1 MNTAN
6 AFKLTQKVVAIL
18 SCFIV
23 FMTSYPFY
31 ADATHASEGHAPIQ
45 QFASNVN
52 FSKNFIVEWK
62 VDHDSQSVEFLLNVT
77 IDDKGWVLL
86 GFLLA
91 SNDSYKPA
99 QEDGLQGTN
108 GDFVVTWFSSPGRTK
123 TLDLNT
129 IDTGK
134 LQPDGNSTELD
145 YHVTVEHFAENSS
158 DIKVLRITRKL
169 DTEDP
174 LDVPITDQPMWIAGA
189 YGNSEVYLTDLSNIT
204 AGGLD
209 TLTFKKV
216 IILRETTKN
225 NSKKP
230 WHKVIQEQVRK
241 HWIGVVIGVAGL
253 LTVVIVAAIYLS
265 SKRGKEKVKKVKMTF
280 YKDDEDD
287 EAKVA
292 FLHSRT

>member
-6 AFKLTQKVVAIL
+6 AFKVTQNVVAIL

-23 FMTSYPFY
+23 FMTSYPSY
-31 ADATHASEGHAPIQ
+31 ADATHASEGHDPVE

-86 GFLLA
+86 GFLPA
-91 SNDSYKPA
+91 SNDSYKTA
-99 QEDGLQGTN
+99 QEDGLQGTK

-158 DIKVLRITRKL
+158 DIKVLRMTRKL
-169 DTEDP
+169 DTGDP

-189 YGNSEVYLTDLSNIT
+189 YGNSDVYLTDLSNIT